1 MEGKPYGFETFLF
14 GWIDTENK
22 NFPDVASPEMI
33 TIAFSI
39 FEKKNPTVA
48 KRIFSDAMNM
58 RLGTKNLTISEL
70 SIEIGKR
77 GLTFPK
83 LFAMVEKDENV
94 YSHGYSR
101 VCSAFVAAIYKAG
114 GLF

>member
-1 MEGKPYGFETFLF
+1 
-14 GWIDTENK
+14 
-22 NFPDVASPEMI
+22 MI

-83 LFAMVEKDENV
+83 LFAMVEKDEWV
-94 YSHGYSR
+94 YSDGPS
-101 VCSAFVAAIYKAG
+101 
-114 GLF
+114 

>member
-39 FEKKNPTVA
+39 FEKK
-48 KRIFSDAMNM
+48 KS
-58 RLGTKNLTISEL
+58 
-70 SIEIGKR
+70 
-77 GLTFPK
+77 
-83 LFAMVEKDENV
+83 
-94 YSHGYSR
+94 YS
-101 VCSAFVAAIYKAG
+101 C
-114 GLF
+114 

>member
-1 MEGKPYGFETFLF
+1 
-14 GWIDTENK
+14 
-22 NFPDVASPEMI
+22 MI
-33 TIAFSI
+33 AIAFSI
-39 FEKKNPTVA
+39 YEKKNATVA
-48 KRIFSDAMNM
+48 KRIFGDAMNM

-77 GLTFPK
+77 GLSFPK
-83 LFAMVEKDENV
+83 LFAMPEKDENV

-101 VCSAFVAAIYKAG
+101 VCSSFVAAIYKAG